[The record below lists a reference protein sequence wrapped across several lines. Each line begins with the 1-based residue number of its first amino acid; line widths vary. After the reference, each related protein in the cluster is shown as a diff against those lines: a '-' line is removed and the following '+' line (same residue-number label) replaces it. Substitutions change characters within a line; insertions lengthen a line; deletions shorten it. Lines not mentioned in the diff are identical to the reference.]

1 MKQKTLQQWSAKPE
15 NTMGIT
21 SMVDRATAQVEIV
34 TTDRGDT
41 FDMTDVQKNQKPH
54 RTIALATFYWEAD
67 EDWTEFARRV
77 ASVGDRMFME
87 FHDEKTV
94 TQYLQFKTG
103 GEL

>member
-1 MKQKTLQQWSAKPE
+1 
-15 NTMGIT
+15 MGIT

-34 TTDRGDT
+34 TTFDR
-41 FDMTDVQKNQKPH
+41 TDVQRDQKPY
-54 RTIALATFYWEAD
+54 RTIALATFYWEAE

-87 FHDEKTV
+87 FDDEKNV
-94 TQYLQFKTG
+94 TQYIQFKTG

>member
-1 MKQKTLQQWSAKPE
+1 
-15 NTMGIT
+15 MGIT
-21 SMVDRATAQVEIV
+21 SMIDRATAQVEIV
-34 TTDRGDT
+34 TTDKGDT
-41 FDMTDVQKNQKPH
+41 FDMTDVQRDQKPH

-87 FHDEKTV
+87 FDDEHSV
-94 TQYLQFKTG
+94 TQYIQFKTG